1 MTWGGAAP
9 KGTQDS
15 VSRHTA
21 RAQSTGPGVELELSR
36 RRGLWEGGLGEER
49 RQHPPYRPS
58 IDSIDR
64 TERST
69 ILVTAHTR
77 PNPSISHQQG
87 VLDRAPRAEM
97 SGVLH
102 SGNEFL
108 TGKSCERV
116 AAAVPHVDVPDKHFG
131 VALGEA
137 RTLRT
142 ATKEHLEH
150 RIGTSEMATCEDGI
164 RTRGAG
170 RSRGSVIRARK
181 TRGNRGNIGIA
192 PPPESVCPTFAQSG
206 GWRLALG
213 QMVGNVKGNEGND
226 DRRSPRRSWCGSTTQ
241 LQRDRRPPRRRQASR
256 PS

>member
-1 MTWGGAAP
+1 MTYTRARVTRVTGDVTARHLHRNRHTPRARSSERAPPPPQRARVSGLSRASSYLAMRDGAVWRGLSGGGGRVTWGGAAP

-77 PNPSISHQQG
+77 PNPSISQQQG
-87 VLDRAPRAEM
+87 VLDRAPCAEM

-108 TGKSCERV
+108 T
-116 AAAVPHVDVPDKHFG
+116 
-131 VALGEA
+131 
-137 RTLRT
+137 
-142 ATKEHLEH
+142 
-150 RIGTSEMATCEDGI
+150 
-164 RTRGAG
+164 
-170 RSRGSVIRARK
+170 
-181 TRGNRGNIGIA
+181 
-192 PPPESVCPTFAQSG
+192 
-206 GWRLALG
+206 
-213 QMVGNVKGNEGND
+213 
-226 DRRSPRRSWCGSTTQ
+226 
-241 LQRDRRPPRRRQASR
+241 
-256 PS
+256 

>member
-1 MTWGGAAP
+1 MGGAAP

-87 VLDRAPRAEM
+87 VLDRAPCAEM

-142 ATKEHLEH
+142 ATKGAL
-150 RIGTSEMATCEDGI
+150 GTQDQTSEMATCEDGI
-164 RTRGAG
+164 PTRGAG
-170 RSRGSVIRARK
+170 SGRGRGYSRSQDAGQSGEHRDR
-181 TRGNRGNIGIA
+181 A
-192 PPPESVCPTFAQSG
+192 PPGVRMLSFCPK
-206 GWRLALG
+206 WRLAVD
-213 QMVGNVKGNEGND
+213 VGANGGK
-226 DRRSPRRSWCGSTTQ
+226 C
-241 LQRDRRPPRRRQASR
+241 QRERGER
-256 PS
+256 

>member
-1 MTWGGAAP
+1 MHRGGAAP

-77 PNPSISHQQG
+77 PNPSISQQQG
-87 VLDRAPRAEM
+87 VLDRAPCAEM

-102 SGNEFL
+102 SGNKFL
-108 TGKSCERV
+108 T
-116 AAAVPHVDVPDKHFG
+116 
-131 VALGEA
+131 
-137 RTLRT
+137 
-142 ATKEHLEH
+142 
-150 RIGTSEMATCEDGI
+150 
-164 RTRGAG
+164 
-170 RSRGSVIRARK
+170 
-181 TRGNRGNIGIA
+181 
-192 PPPESVCPTFAQSG
+192 
-206 GWRLALG
+206 
-213 QMVGNVKGNEGND
+213 
-226 DRRSPRRSWCGSTTQ
+226 
-241 LQRDRRPPRRRQASR
+241 
-256 PS
+256 